1 MPLHAGVWQCP
12 KSYVVS
18 GSPGDGLHLCYH
30 EFILGVYMNGF
41 SLSCLDA
48 DNWTWAVSLLLDAG

>member
-1 MPLHAGVWQCP
+1 MPLCAGVCQCP
-12 KSYVVS
+12 KSNVVS
-18 GSPGDGLHLCYH
+18 GNPGDGLRLCYH

-48 DNWTWAVSLLLDAG
+48 DNWTWAVALLLGAG